1 MKVPKVIRWLDNY
14 LEEAIMVFFLI
25 LISCVMMFQ
34 IVVRYLFDSPM
45 PWPEEF
51 CRYCFVWSCM
61 LATGFCIRKGSMLR
75 VDVIF
80 GLFPEKIAFILDVF
94 SKILAAAFCFIMLGA
109 AWNVTMNTLNIGQV
123 SPAMQMPT
131 WLLYIS
137 APLGFALGAIRGVQ
151 SIILAF
157 TSVKKN
163 KEKGETK

>member
-14 LEEAIMVFFLI
+14 LEEAIMVIFLI

-34 IVVRYLFDSPM
+34 IVVRYLFDSPL

-94 SKILAAAFCFIMLGA
+94 SKVLAAAFCFIMLGA
-109 AWNVTMNTLNIGQV
+109 AWNVTMNALNIGQV

-151 SIILAF
+151 SIVMAVM
-157 TSVKKN
+157 SVKK
-163 KEKGETK
+163 KQEKGEAK